1 MHKDEQQSENRH
13 SSLLALYDQTWEEI
27 RRLREFEWKI
37 AATFITLSGG
47 FVALICSESFKPL
60 LTYNLRWILTGA
72 QIFAIIFGIFDDQN
86 RGYILDCHSPSS
98 QRTSAHLPRVRFRGD
113 VVAAKSPSPERW
125 AEQGRALIVGTS
137 LQQET
142 GKL

>member
-1 MHKDEQQSENRH
+1 MLVPAQFNR
-13 SSLLALYDQTWEEI
+13 LLTI
-27 RRLREFEWKI
+27 SGFKNSI
-37 AATFITLSGG
+37 AAGSQQ
-47 FVALICSESFKPL
+47 VP
-60 LTYNLRWILTGA
+60 
-72 QIFAIIFGIFDDQN
+72 QDFAIIFGIFDDQN
-86 RGYILDCHSPSS
+86 RGYILDCHCPSS

-113 VVAAKSPSPERW
+113 VLAAKSPSPERW